1 MRPRWRPRGARRRRA
16 RPGAPP
22 PRRRARPCRL
32 ASALPARA
40 GRKSLRP
47 GGQLAGAAACR
58 SDAATTRSA
67 SASALARARDAA
79 AARMPGACSRAAAT
93 SAAACSRACSAASRA
108 SSPSRAHSCS
118 VSDRSARTGPSSAAA
133 SARRSTGTPARAA
146 TPGVPAGRNRLRK
159 SHGQAVL
166 RSSVAETCR
175 LDTSSVRGSLL
186 DGQDRTAP
194 SSRAHGPGG
203 AGVLQHDES
212 HVRH

>member
-1 MRPRWRPRGARRRRA
+1 MNRTARA
-16 RPGAPP
+16 YPNLNKLPV
-22 PRRRARPCRL
+22 

-40 GRKSLRP
+40 GRRSLRP

-93 SAAACSRACSAASRA
+93 SAAACSRACSRACSAASRA

-175 LDTSSVRGSLL
+175 LDTSSVRGWLL